1 MRLLSRYILRQL
13 TLPFLFGLAAL
24 TGVML
29 LNVVSRRF
37 PQLVGKGLPA
47 SVIGEVFLLSLPFI
61 IAMSLPLAVLASVL
75 YAFSHLAS
83 DSEIT
88 AIRAGGVS
96 TWGMLR
102 AVLAWACVMGLATF
116 CFVDQVLPRANS
128 RLRNLY
134 FDIARKKPTFEL
146 TEQVINT
153 IPPSQYFLR
162 ASRIERNT
170 GRLRSVSI
178 YDIGQPERRR
188 IIYADSGVMGLAPGG
203 SDLTLR
209 LYHGTVQQLNATE
222 ADQLQHTS
230 FREQEIV
237 IRDVF
242 DSLQRSTDQL
252 DRGDREMSTC
262 ELLSVVDSA
271 RNERQAAAD
280 QRRVMA
286 TNDLRLLLRLPLEP
300 VPDEPEPAGPY
311 RGAYCGV
318 FADVGTLLGG
328 RTAGDSTN
336 AQEEVGKDGEDGKD
350 GKVGEDGRVGQVGQ
364 TEGGQ
369 GRRDGHAG
377 RNGAGQVGQAPV
389 PPAPSD
395 SAKMLAL
402 GQGSVTPVSPAP
414 PGPPA
419 LTTRLTNLADLASSP
434 VRERL
439 ARRRAARFEVE
450 VHKKWA
456 LSFASITFVLLAV
469 ALALR
474 FPRGGMGLVLGG
486 GMFVYA
492 VFYVGLTAGESLAD
506 RGFVSPLVAMWL
518 PNAILMVLALFG
530 LWRVT
535 RESGSTRGGDLS
547 ELAEMLK
554 GLVRRRR
561 RPVAASGSA

>member
-37 PQLVGKGLPA
+37 SQLVGKGLPA

-61 IAMSLPLAVLASVL
+61 IAMSLPLAVLAAVL

-102 AVLAWACVMGLATF
+102 PVLAWACVMGLATF

-209 LYHGTVQQLNATE
+209 LYDGTVQQLNAKE
-222 ADQLQHTS
+222 VGQLQHTS

-242 DSLQRSTDQL
+242 DSLQRGKDQL

-271 RNERQAAAD
+271 RGEREAAAD
-280 QRRVMA
+280 QRRGMA
-286 TNDLRLLLRLPLEP
+286 LNDLRLLLRLPLEP
-300 VPDEPEPAGPY
+300 VPGEPAETGPY

-318 FADVGTLLGG
+318 FADLSTLLGG

-336 AQEEVGKDGEDGKD
+336 AQEEGVQGA
-350 GKVGEDGRVGQVGQ
+350 QVGQ
-364 TEGGQ
+364 GGQ
-369 GRRDGHAG
+369 G
-377 RNGAGQVGQAPV
+377 GQAR
-389 PPAPSD
+389 ASTD
-395 SAKMLAL
+395 SAKGLAL
-402 GQGSVTPVSPAP
+402 GQRSGSPDLPAP
-414 PGPPA
+414 PASSDSAPVQVQQPA
-419 LTTRLTNLADLASSP
+419 VAARLTNLADLASTQE
-434 VRERL
+434 RERL

-456 LSFASITFVLLAV
+456 LSFASVTFVLLAV

-492 VFYVGLTAGESLAD
+492 VFYVGLTTGESLAD

-518 PNAILMVLALFG
+518 PNAVLMALALFG

-535 RESGSTRGGDLS
+535 RESGSTRGGDLT

-554 GLVRRRR
+554 GLLRRRR
-561 RPVAASGSA
+561 RQAPASRPV

>member
-37 PQLVGKGLPA
+37 SQLVGKGLPA

-61 IAMSLPLAVLASVL
+61 IAMSLPLAVLAAVL

-102 AVLAWACVMGLATF
+102 PVLAWACVMGLATF

-209 LYHGTVQQLNATE
+209 LYDGTVQQLNAKE
-222 ADQLQHTS
+222 VGQLQHTS

-242 DSLQRSTDQL
+242 DSLQRGKDQL

-271 RNERQAAAD
+271 RGEREAAAD

-286 TNDLRLLLRLPLEP
+286 LNDLRLLLRLPLEP
-300 VPDEPEPAGPY
+300 VPGEPAETGPY

-318 FADVGTLLGG
+318 FADLSTLLGG

-336 AQEEVGKDGEDGKD
+336 AQEEGVQGA
-350 GKVGEDGRVGQVGQ
+350 QVGQ
-364 TEGGQ
+364 GGQ
-369 GRRDGHAG
+369 G
-377 RNGAGQVGQAPV
+377 GQAR
-389 PPAPSD
+389 ASTD
-395 SAKMLAL
+395 SAKGLAL
-402 GQGSVTPVSPAP
+402 GQRSGSPDLPAP
-414 PGPPA
+414 PASSDSAPVQVQQPA
-419 LTTRLTNLADLASSP
+419 VAARLTNLADLASTQE
-434 VRERL
+434 RERL

-456 LSFASITFVLLAV
+456 LSFASVTFVLLAV

-492 VFYVGLTAGESLAD
+492 VFYVGLTTGESLAD

-518 PNAILMVLALFG
+518 PNAILMALALFG
-530 LWRVT
+530 LWRVA
-535 RESGSTRGGDLS
+535 RESGSTRGGDLT

-554 GLVRRRR
+554 GLLRRRR
-561 RPVAASGSA
+561 RQAPASRPV

>member
-29 LNVVSRRF
+29 LNVISRRF
-37 PQLVGKGLPA
+37 SQLVGKGLSA
-47 SVIGEVFLLSLPFI
+47 TVIAEVFLLSLPFI
-61 IAMSLPLAVLASVL
+61 IAMSLPLAVLAAVL

-102 AVLAWACVMGLATF
+102 PVLGWALVMGLATF
-116 CFVDQVLPRANS
+116 GFVDQVLPRANA

-146 TEQVINT
+146 TEQVINA

-178 YDIGQPERRR
+178 YDIGAPERRR

-209 LYHGTVQQLNATE
+209 LYDGTVQQLNAKETG
-222 ADQLQHTS
+222 QLQHTS

-262 ELLSVVDSA
+262 ELLAVVDSA
-271 RNERQAAAD
+271 HRERRAAVAQRQA
-280 QRRVMA
+280 MA
-286 TNDLRLLLRLPLEP
+286 RNDLRLLMGLPLQPIPSEP
-300 VPDEPEPAGPY
+300 SVPAAY
-311 RGAYCGV
+311 RGGYCGL
-318 FADVGTLLGG
+318 FANLGSLLKG
-328 RTAGDSTN
+328 RTDGDSAN
-336 AQEEVGKDGEDGKD
+336 AQE
-350 GKVGEDGRVGQVGQ
+350 GQVGRTGVGRVEQ
-364 TEGGQ
+364 DGQ
-369 GRRDGHAG
+369 D
-377 RNGAGQVGQAPV
+377 GQVGHEQHERSGL
-389 PPAPSD
+389 SD
-395 SAKMLAL
+395 SAKTLAL
-402 GQGSVTPVSPAP
+402 GQSARPTSSPDSPVVPAP
-414 PGPPA
+414 PDLGSARFQNPAPPA
-419 LTTRLTNLADLASSP
+419 RLTNVADLASAHE
-434 VRERL
+434 RERI
-439 ARRRAARFEVE
+439 ARRRAARYEVE

-506 RGFVSPLVAMWL
+506 RGFMSPVIAMWL
-518 PNAILMVLALFG
+518 PNAVLLLLASYG

-535 RESGSTRGGDLS
+535 RESGSTRGGDLGEIA
-547 ELAEMLK
+547 ELLQ
-554 GLVRRRR
+554 GLLRRRR
-561 RPVAASGSA
+561 RTATATRTT

>member
-29 LNVVSRRF
+29 LNVISRRF
-37 PQLVGKGLPA
+37 SQLVGKGLSA
-47 SVIGEVFLLSLPFI
+47 TVIAEVFLLSLPFI
-61 IAMSLPLAVLASVL
+61 IAMSLPLAVLAAVL

-102 AVLAWACVMGLATF
+102 PVLGWALVMGLATF
-116 CFVDQVLPRANS
+116 GFVDQVLPRANA

-146 TEQVINT
+146 TEQVINA

-178 YDIGQPERRR
+178 YDIGAPERRR
-188 IIYADSGVMGLAPGG
+188 IIYADSGVMGLASGG

-209 LYHGTVQQLNATE
+209 LYDGTVQQLNAKETG
-222 ADQLQHTS
+222 QLQHTS

-262 ELLSVVDSA
+262 ELLAVVDSA
-271 RNERQAAAD
+271 HRERRAAVAQRQA
-280 QRRVMA
+280 MA
-286 TNDLRLLLRLPLEP
+286 RNDLRLLMGLPLQPIPSEP
-300 VPDEPEPAGPY
+300 SVPAAY
-311 RGAYCGV
+311 RGGYCGL
-318 FADVGTLLGG
+318 FANLGSLLKG
-328 RTAGDSTN
+328 RTDGDSAN
-336 AQEEVGKDGEDGKD
+336 AQEGQVGQDGQG
-350 GKVGEDGRVGQVGQ
+350 GRVGQDGRVGSVAADSA
-364 TEGGQ
+364 
-369 GRRDGHAG
+369 RLFLL
-377 RNGAGQVGQAPV
+377 GAQKSTPV
-389 PPAPSD
+389 PPVPSVLSAPPD
-395 SAKMLAL
+395 SATRFQNL
-402 GQGSVTPVSPAP
+402 AP
-414 PGPPA
+414 PA
-419 LTTRLTNLADLASSP
+419 RLTNIADLASAHE
-434 VRERL
+434 RERI
-439 ARRRAARFEVE
+439 ARRRAARYEVE

-506 RGFVSPLVAMWL
+506 RGFMSPVIAMWL
-518 PNAILMVLALFG
+518 PNAVLLLLASYG

-535 RESGSTRGGDLS
+535 RESGSTRGGDLGEIA
-547 ELAEMLK
+547 ELLQ
-554 GLVRRRR
+554 GLLRRRR
-561 RPVAASGSA
+561 RTATATHTT